1 MKTIIMDGLLY
12 ENYNLELIFRDA
24 LYNQLELTDTLT
36 NYLQEQYQI
45 TKDTQLAFIGM
56 WLGKSYNEDYLR
68 VRNGLETFRVD
79 GFTPTRQVIC
89 LPMQKLVLCALF
101 PMIDRRKYYYF
112 QSKVQNEFRLFAPE
126 SSVFVVERCTGILEG
141 STVLDTIMSQLDW
154 NLVMGPRVLI
164 NYNRIKELHI
174 TPLKYPTEL
183 DGEIEK
189 ILLQKDFYQFGL
201 CFKKLWDF
209 CHLEIHSPE
218 SLKAIYIRYALVIAH
233 VCRINGYEHNE
244 IKLQHMITTIVNAVY
259 WTDIWEVVLAFSM
272 DMLAK
277 DEKDKAQSLLVIE
290 TRKLIQRYYG
300 TGIVLEEIAD
310 KLHVTEEYL
319 STVFKR
325 ETGIT
330 FSETIRTY
338 RINKVKELL
347 TTSKLK
353 INEIAIIAGYSDGKY
368 MSRVFKEVV
377 GMSPNEYRKT
387 HAD

>member
-1 MKTIIMDGLLY
+1 MKTTIIDGVLY
-12 ENYNLELIFRDA
+12 GNYDLELIFRDA

-36 NYLQEQYQI
+36 DSLQEQYQI

-56 WLGKSYNEDYLR
+56 WLGKSYEEDYLR
-68 VRNGLETFRVD
+68 VKKGLETFRVE
-79 GFTPTRQVIC
+79 GFTPARQVIC
-89 LPMQKLVLCALF
+89 LPKQNLVLCALF
-101 PMIDRRKYYYF
+101 PMVDRRKYHYF

-126 SSVFVVERCTGILEG
+126 SSVFVVERCTGILES

-164 NYNRIKELHI
+164 NYNRINELYV

-189 ILLQKDFYQFGL
+189 ILLQKDFRQFGL
-201 CFKKLWDF
+201 CFKKLWEF
-209 CHLEIHSPE
+209 CRLEIHAPE
-218 SLKAIYIRYALVIAH
+218 SIKAICVRYALVIAH
-233 VCRINGYEHNE
+233 VCRINGYKHNE
-244 IKLQHMITTIVNAVY
+244 IELQHMIKTIVNAVY
-259 WTDIWEVVLAFSM
+259 WADIWEVILAFSM
-272 DMLAK
+272 DMLMK
-277 DEKDKAQSLLVIE
+277 DERDKAQSLLVIE

-300 TGIVLEEIAD
+300 TGIALEEIAD

-325 ETGIT
+325 ETGAT

-347 TTSKLK
+347 TTSRLK

-387 HAD
+387 RAD